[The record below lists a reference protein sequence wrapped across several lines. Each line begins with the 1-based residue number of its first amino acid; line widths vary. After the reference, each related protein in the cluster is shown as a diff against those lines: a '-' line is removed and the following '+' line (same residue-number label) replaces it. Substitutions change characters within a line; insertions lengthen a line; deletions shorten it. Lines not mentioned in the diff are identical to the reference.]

1 MRRLSLIVVLC
12 SASCASAPPAPVVSA
27 PVAAAPA
34 PEVCEPPFTAAQ
46 IHDATHPGRT
56 YDFEVEQAGAPVVG
70 LRLRFVEVHQG
81 HARVERSTFD
91 AEGQAV
97 GTTESATVTW
107 DELVRH
113 AAWPRASTTI
123 EPAHITVPIG
133 EFDDAVLYTVREDEG
148 GKAKVTRAWFVR
160 SMPGAPLVH
169 VVSMDGVDVTKMRL
183 VRYSPGAP

>member
-1 MRRLSLIVVLC
+1 M
-12 SASCASAPPAPVVSA
+12 
-27 PVAAAPA
+27 AAAP
-34 PEVCEPPFTAAQ
+34 ETCEPPFTAAQ

-56 YDFEVEQAGAPVVG
+56 YDFEVEHAGGPVVG
-70 LRLRFVEVHQG
+70 LRLRFVEVHEG

-107 DELVRH
+107 DQLVRH
-113 AAWPRASTTI
+113 AAWPRAATTI

-160 SMPGAPLVH
+160 AMPGAPLVH
-169 VVSMDGVDVTKMRL
+169 IVSVDGVDVTKMRL
-183 VRYSPGAP
+183 VRYSPGTP

>member
-12 SASCASAPPAPVVSA
+12 SASCASAPPAPGTSA
-27 PVAAAPA
+27 PVVVAAP
-34 PEVCEPPFTAAQ
+34 EICEPPFTAAQ
-46 IHDATHPGRT
+46 IHDATNPGRT

-70 LRLRFVEVHQG
+70 MRLRFVEVHQG

-91 AEGQAV
+91 ADGQAI
-97 GTTESATVTW
+97 GPTESATVSW

-113 AAWPRASTTI
+113 TAWPRAATTI

-133 EFDDAVLYTVREDEG
+133 EFADAVLYTVREDEG